1 MPLQRTFRSGFGSR
15 YRAAHLGAKGE
26 WGRGGLIFGFLPPPP
41 LPFGPHGALPLEAE
55 RPPTRLLPLPPGLLY
70 GPPPCHGRGRTVARV
85 SAAPWPARERK
96 PTRLLFAPSAAAG
109 RRRMRRIK
117 AGRATSSATPPLP
130 PSPDPGWPASAGAP
144 LRFSLLPRPPAP
156 SPAMASPERD
166 GQRDQLSDPDEQ
178 LDFVHQH
185 KKFTRDAYLRL
196 LAPYRFLCEYGPPPR
211 PPSPARPFFPSP
223 FGRRLRSGGRA
234 QHDGHPPEEERAGQ
248 VRAGGQI

>member
-1 MPLQRTFRSGFGSR
+1 MGVRRPYLRLSSAAAASLRTSRSV
-15 YRAAHLGAKGE
+15 AT
-26 WGRGGLIFGFLPPPP
+26 RGGAAADPPPP
-41 LPFGPHGALPLEAE
+41 SPPWAPLRTAALPRAWKNGRARVGGALAGAGKK
-55 RPPTRLLPLPPGLLY
+55 TD
-70 GPPPCHGRGRTVARV
+70 
-85 SAAPWPARERK
+85 
-96 PTRLLFAPSAAAG
+96 PSSFCPFAAAG

-144 LRFSLLPRPPAP
+144 LRFSLLSRPPAP

-211 PPSPARPFFPSP
+211 PPSPARLFFPSP

>member
-1 MPLQRTFRSGFGSR
+1 MGVRRPYLRLSSAAAASLRTSRSV
-15 YRAAHLGAKGE
+15 AT
-26 WGRGGLIFGFLPPPP
+26 RGGAAADPPPP
-41 LPFGPHGALPLEAE
+41 SPPRAPLRTAALPRARKNGRARVGGALAGAGKETDPSSFCPVRRRRSSADAAYKSRARALL
-55 RPPTRLLPLPPGLLY
+55 RHPSPPAVARPGL
-70 GPPPCHGRGRTVARV
+70 
-85 SAAPWPARERK
+85 
-96 PTRLLFAPSAAAG
+96 
-109 RRRMRRIK
+109 
-117 AGRATSSATPPLP
+117 
-130 PSPDPGWPASAGAP
+130 WPASAGAP
-144 LRFSLLPRPPAP
+144 LRFSFLPRPPAP